1 MRSKIIH
8 QKIKLIKSNE
18 YCWYLINSHPS
29 RSDRVCFWLHPRNPM
44 PLYLPPSLQAAIRT
58 HQYCQSTQGHH
69 CCCLEVCDHKADVRF
84 PPKWKKNPIVDHQQW
99 EYHAELVLEK
109 CKQCTLLIND
119 VPQFVRFSLLLYH
132 HHRKLAF
139 LPTNMFISIFLPRS

>member
-1 MRSKIIH
+1 MNIAGISSILTLLEVI
-8 QKIKLIKSNE
+8 E
-18 YCWYLINSHPS
+18 YVFGCIQETLCLPPS
-29 RSDRVCFWLHPRNPM
+29 
-44 PLYLPPSLQAAIRT
+44 LPPSLQAAIRT

-84 PPKWKKNPIVDHQQW
+84 PPKWKKNPIVDH
-99 EYHAELVLEK
+99 AELVLEK
-109 CKQCTLLIND
+109 CKQYTLLITD

-132 HHRKLAF
+132 HHRKLVF

>member
-1 MRSKIIH
+1 MNIAGISSILTLLEVI
-8 QKIKLIKSNE
+8 E
-18 YCWYLINSHPS
+18 YVFGCIQETLCLPPS
-29 RSDRVCFWLHPRNPM
+29 
-44 PLYLPPSLQAAIRT
+44 LPPSLQAAIRT

-119 VPQFVRFSLLLYH
+119 VSSICQIFSTIISPPQKVSILTYEYVHLNISPTELMLARVSLLLL
-132 HHRKLAF
+132 RV
-139 LPTNMFISIFLPRS
+139 